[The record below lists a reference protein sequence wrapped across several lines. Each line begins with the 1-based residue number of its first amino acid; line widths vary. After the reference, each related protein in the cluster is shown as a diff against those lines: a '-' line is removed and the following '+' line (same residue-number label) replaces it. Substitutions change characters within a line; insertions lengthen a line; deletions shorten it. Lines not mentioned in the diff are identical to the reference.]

1 MKVILKET
9 VGGLGRIG
17 EVVEVA
23 RGYAQNYLVPRG
35 MAVVAT
41 PGTLK
46 DWEHK
51 KATTSK
57 RQAHE
62 LSEAQEL
69 ADSIKDKEVTV
80 EAKAGEGGKLYG
92 SITAKEVAEA
102 ITKQLKIEVDRK
114 KVDIAGAIKELG
126 AHPATVKVYPG
137 VDAVVS
143 INVVAAKEE

>member
-126 AHPATVKVYPG
+126 SHPVSVKVYPG
-137 VDAVVS
+137 VDAIVS

>member
-102 ITKQLKIEVDRK
+102 ITAQLKIEVDRK

-126 AHPATVKVYPG
+126 LHPVTVKIYPG
-137 VDAVVS
+137 VEAVVS
-143 INVVAAKEE
+143 INVVSAKEG